1 MRADLHQRAKA
12 VFLEAIA
19 LEPARRASFVARAC
33 GPDALLRAEVESLL
47 VYHQSQTLLADSPTE
62 PFCPSTAPDL
72 AAAGVQA
79 VERKSEPAAG
89 RLFAQLF
96 GDLRRKYAAVLAA
109 VGFLFVLVIFVSSR
123 VQRAMEVKLAQDLRA
138 ILAADVEALRM
149 WMASQEATAAAIAA
163 DPEVRRLAARLIA
176 LSGEHGRA
184 ALLHKASDEL
194 RQLRD
199 QIQPLLDLHGYEGFL
214 LVDRQGQIVAAS
226 EDALIADLRL
236 MADGESLERVFAG
249 AAGPAVLL
257 PRASLT
263 AVRDRS
269 GQYRAGVPTTF
280 AIAPV
285 REHGAAAIAGL
296 GLRIPPER
304 GFTRILSVAHAGRT
318 DDTYAFDRSGRL
330 LSESRFDDQL
340 RAIGLIPDEP
350 GSQSLLN
357 VELRDPG
364 TDLTRGRRPAQRRS
378 EQPLTRMAAAAIAG
392 QDGLDVRGYRDY
404 RGVKVVGAWTW
415 LDAYQFGVA
424 TEIAVEEAFAP
435 LRYLNLMFGGLFVV
449 LAAAV
454 GAALASSFSAAR
466 LHREVRQARRMGQ
479 YTLEQRIGAGGMGE
493 VYLARHA
500 LLKRPTAIKLLK
512 PEHASRLMIARFE
525 REVQLTSQLTHP
537 NTIEIFDFGRTPE
550 GLFYYAMEY
559 LPGLTLA
566 ELIQQDGRLP
576 AARAV
581 YILRQVC
588 GSLQEAHGKGLIH
601 RDIKPQNIMLCE
613 RGGQWDFVKVLDF
626 GLVKPARGAAAL
638 QLTADQQVSG
648 TPLYIAPE
656 VWLNPEQAD
665 ARSDIYAL
673 GVVGFQLLTGRDP
686 FELDSLAGL
695 IQRVTTCDPP
705 RPSSR
710 TEAAI
715 PASLDQLIWSCM
727 AREPARRPATVAEVL
742 AVLASDPD
750 LPPWTAEQAR
760 AWWARGGPAIAGPPD
775 A

>member
-19 LEPARRASFVARAC
+19 LDADQRASFVARAC
-33 GPDALLRAEVESLL
+33 GPDEALRAEVESLL
-47 VYHQSQTLLADSPTE
+47 AYHRSQTLLADSPTE

-72 AAAGVQA
+72 AAAGMQA
-79 VERKSEPAAG
+79 VARKSEPAAG
-89 RLFAQLF
+89 RIFAQLF

-123 VQRAMEVKLAQDLRA
+123 VHRAMEIKLAQDLTA

-176 LSGEHGRA
+176 LAGEHGRA
-184 ALLHKASDEL
+184 ALLQKASDEL

-199 QIQPLLDLHGYEGFL
+199 QIQPLLDMHGYESFL

-236 MADGESLERVFAG
+236 TADGESLDRVFAD
-249 AAGPAVLL
+249 AARPAVLL

-263 AVRDRS
+263 AVRDRR

-285 REHGAAAIAGL
+285 GEHGAAAIAGL

-304 GFTRILSVAHAGRT
+304 GITRILSVAHAGQT

-364 TDLTRGRRPAQRRS
+364 ADLTRGRRPARRRS

-392 QDGLDVRGYRDY
+392 QDGQDVRGYRDY
-404 RGVKVVGAWTW
+404 RGVTVVGAWTW

-449 LAAAV
+449 IAAAV

-512 PEHASRLMIARFE
+512 PEQASPLMIARFE

-566 ELIQQDGRLP
+566 ELIRQDGPLP

-588 GSLQEAHGKGLIH
+588 GSLQEAHGKGLVH

-626 GLVKPARGAAAL
+626 GLVKPARGAAAA
-638 QLTADQQVSG
+638 QLTAAQQVSG

-686 FELDSLAGL
+686 FELDSLASL
-695 IQRVTTCDPP
+695 IQRVTTSDPP

-715 PASLDQLIWSCM
+715 PAPLDRLIWTCM

-742 AVLASDPD
+742 AVLASDLG

-760 AWWARGGPAIAGPPD
+760 AWWARSDPAIAGSQD